1 MHDSYYTVKVLVLVL
16 LAIFCSNLF
25 LFKSKSLKLQ
35 SVFYFFYGY
44 FFWAMLV
51 SSGLRFWLISPTFYE
66 ASLAN
71 AFAPGWI
78 VFVALY
84 FILAIKKKAKWFEVA
99 VTTSIAL
106 SLMLFIQIWT
116 GFIFTCAG
124 YGDCL

>member
-1 MHDSYYTVKVLVLVL
+1 MHDNYYTVKILAFVL
-16 LAIFCSNLF
+16 LAIFCCNLF
-25 LFKSKSLKLQ
+25 LSKSKSLKLQ
-35 SVFYFFYGY
+35 SVFYFLCGY

-84 FILAIKKKAKWFEVA
+84 FILQSRRRPSGLK
-99 VTTSIAL
+99 L
-106 SLMLFIQIWT
+106 L
-116 GFIFTCAG
+116 
-124 YGDCL
+124 